1 MAKKKTVTAED
12 IENIFEPYKKEIVA
26 SIKSYDFMWLL
37 KDEIHEGE
45 TEVKLRCPDCGT
57 EFEANSKTA
66 PCPACGSHAEYNC
79 LCIAKDYSKVG
90 QVYDKKYNI
99 TAHCYV
105 DDKDYFANYVYF
117 VQFSFDTFEIT
128 QSKLVAYNLGCYDE
142 YKESTYLFTRVG
154 YSCCPVID
162 TPIPSFKR
170 TKQKF
175 KNLFCETPYPYHSF
189 FSNQCLLMEDYSKI
203 IRKIEALETKISIE
217 KTDKA
222 ALRDEITP
230 DEVYASVAFPTIED
244 LVGITVHKASEDCIT
259 NKSYYKA
266 HCLLCGHEW
275 MIERENSCLTPIEC
289 PYCGNVRQQGRQNSS
304 YNDKIETFIVYI
316 KSTEEAVWIKE
327 VKVTI
332 DETTLNVTGN
342 ANFVAEINSKGK
354 VSYYFYNKYSGK
366 YVKSNASS
374 REYRDWTY
382 NHYWDGLSIILTSS
396 TGLLKYSGISDYLEF
411 YKQGTGTLYNYS
423 KPRTTFIQRI
433 INFVVDTIKYP
444 VVEKIIKAD
453 LVKEYDLF
461 NDLFKDILDYKA
473 STVEGAFK
481 LSKAFLKEYKKE
493 RDSGNE
499 DVSLI
504 DYIQTYNSLPD
515 IPASEATW
523 MSMYDVDVCKIDAIR
538 EVVPALSISK
548 IISYLE
554 RVRLMQQFYPEEAIL
569 SWRDYLRACKSIDMD
584 MTDRHVLYPRA
595 LKTEHDVVVAKQELI
610 RDESIRDDFMKAVE
624 EYKTFEYDDLT
635 YCIKVP
641 NTMEEMFEEGRKLHH
656 CCGQYIDDV
665 ARKKAIV
672 LFLRRKEAPEEP
684 YLSIE
689 VTPNKEIRQ
698 VRGYNDTYI
707 HTLDEYKE
715 VSIFLKKWAVSKHLD
730 LKMI

>member
-1 MAKKKTVTAED
+1 MEVVIMAKKKTVTAEE
-12 IENIFEPYKKEIVA
+12 IEKIFEPYKKEIVA

-66 PCPACGSHAEYNC
+66 PCPTCGRHSFSH
-79 LCIAKDYSKVG
+79 IAKDYSKVG
-90 QVYDKKYNI
+90 QVYHKRYDI
-99 TAHCYV
+99 IAHCNV
-105 DDKDYFANYVYF
+105 DGKDYFANYFYF
-117 VQFSFDTFEIT
+117 VKFSNDDYEIIQT
-128 QSKLVAYNLGCYDE
+128 KLVVRDLGCYDE
-142 YKESTYLFTRVG
+142 YKESTYLFTRFG
-154 YSCCPVID
+154 YSCWPIID
-162 TPIPSFKR
+162 TPIPPFKR

-175 KNLFCETPYPYHSF
+175 VKLFSKMILGCNDNF
-189 FSNQCLLMEDYSKI
+189 FSNQYLSSEDYNKI
-203 IRKIEALETKISIE
+203 IGKINSLETRLSVE
-217 KTDKA
+217 RADKA
-222 ALRDEITP
+222 AVRDKIIP
-230 DEVYASVAFPTIED
+230 DEVYTPIAFPTIED
-244 LVGITVHKASEDCIT
+244 LIGITVNKASEDYLAD
-259 NKSYYKA
+259 KSYYKA

-275 MIERENSCLTPIEC
+275 MIERENKCLTPIEC
-289 PYCGNVRQQGRQNSS
+289 PYCGNVRQQGRQNSR
-304 YNDKIETFIVYI
+304 YNGKTETSIVYI
-316 KSTEEAVWIKE
+316 KSTEDAVWIKE
-327 VKVTI
+327 VDVMV
-332 DETTLNVTGN
+332 DETTLSVTGN

-354 VSYYFYNKYSGK
+354 VSYYFYKYSGK
-366 YVKSNASS
+366 YVKGNASS
-374 REYRDWTY
+374 YEYRDWTY
-382 NHYWDGLSIILTSS
+382 SDYWTGLSIILTSS
-396 TGLLKYSGISDYLEF
+396 TGLLKYSGISNYLEF

-423 KPRTTFIQRI
+423 QTRTTFIQRI

-461 NDLFKDILDYKA
+461 KDTLDYNA

-515 IPASEATW
+515 IPANEATW
-523 MSMYDVDVCKIDAIR
+523 MSMYDVDACKVDAIR

-584 MTDRHVLYPRA
+584 MTDRHVIYPRA

>member
-66 PCPACGSHAEYNC
+66 PCPTCGRYSFS
-79 LCIAKDYSKVG
+79 CIAKDYSKVG
-90 QVYDKKYNI
+90 QVYDKRYNI
-99 TAHCYV
+99 TAHCNV
-105 DDKDYFANYVYF
+105 DGKDYFANYFYF
-117 VQFSFDTFEIT
+117 IKFSMDDYKIIQT
-128 QSKLVAYNLGCYDE
+128 KLVVYDLGCYDE

-154 YSCCPVID
+154 YSRWPVID
-162 TPIPSFKR
+162 TPIPPMKK

-175 KNLFCETPYPYHSF
+175 VNLFDKMLSGYNYNF
-189 FSNQCLLMEDYSKI
+189 FSNQCLSYVDYNKI
-203 IRKIEALETKISIE
+203 IGKINSLETRLSDE
-217 KTDKA
+217 RADKA
-222 ALRDEITP
+222 AVRDKIIP
-230 DEVYASVAFPTIED
+230 DEVYAPVAFPTIED
-244 LVGITVHKASEDCIT
+244 LVGITVHKTSEDCIAK
-259 NKSYYKA
+259 KSYYKA

-275 MIERENSCLTPIEC
+275 MIERENRCLTPIEC
-289 PYCGNVRQQGRQNSS
+289 PYCGNVRQQGRQNSH
-304 YNDKIETFIVYI
+304 YNSKTETFIVYI

-382 NHYWDGLSIILTSS
+382 NYYWDGLSIILTSS

-461 NDLFKDILDYKA
+461 KDILDYNA
-473 STVEGAFK
+473 STVEGSFK

-595 LKTEHDVVVAKQELI
+595 LKTEHDIVMSKQKFI
-610 RDESIRDDFMKAVE
+610 ADEALNDDFVKSVDKYRFL
-624 EYKTFEYDDLT
+624 EYHKDD
-635 YCIKVP
+635 YFIKVP
-641 NTMEEMFEEGRKLHH
+641 ESMQSMFEEGRKLNH
-656 CCGQYIDDV
+656 CCGRYVDDV
-665 ARKKAIV
+665 IDKQAFI
-672 LFLRRKEAPEEP
+672 LFLRRKDNPDTP
-684 YLSIE
+684 FLSIE
-689 VTPNKEIRQ
+689 VSPDMTVHQ
-698 VRGYNDTYI
+698 VRGVNDTY
-707 HTLDEYKE
+707 
-715 VSIFLKKWAVSKHLD
+715 VSVQKDSKAINIFLQSWARMKHLCLD
-730 LKMI
+730 IR

>member
-1 MAKKKTVTAED
+1 MAKKKTVTAEE
-12 IENIFEPYKKEIVA
+12 IEKIFEPYKKEIVA

-66 PCPACGSHAEYNC
+66 PCPTCGRHSFSH
-79 LCIAKDYSKVG
+79 IAKDYSKVG
-90 QVYDKKYNI
+90 QVYHKRYDI
-99 TAHCYV
+99 IAHCNV
-105 DDKDYFANYVYF
+105 DGKDYFANYFYF
-117 VQFSFDTFEIT
+117 VKFSNDNYKIIQT
-128 QSKLVAYNLGCYDE
+128 KLVVHDLGCYDE
-142 YKESTYLFTRVG
+142 YKESTYLFTRFG
-154 YSCCPVID
+154 YSCWPLID
-162 TPIPSFKR
+162 TPIPLMKK

-175 KNLFCETPYPYHSF
+175 VNLFDKMLSGYNYNF
-189 FSNQCLLMEDYSKI
+189 FSNQCLSSVDYNKI
-203 IRKIEALETKISIE
+203 IGKINSLETRLSDE
-217 KTDKA
+217 RADKA
-222 ALRDEITP
+222 AVRDKIIP
-230 DEVYASVAFPTIED
+230 DEVYAPVAFPTIED
-244 LVGITVHKASEDCIT
+244 LVGITVHKTSEDCIAK
-259 NKSYYKA
+259 KSYYKA

-289 PYCGNVRQQGRQNSS
+289 PYCGNVRQQGRQNSH
-304 YNDKIETFIVYI
+304 YNSKTETFIVYI
-316 KSTEEAVWIKE
+316 KSTENAVWIKA
-327 VKVTI
+327 VNVMV
-332 DETTLNVTGN
+332 DETALSVTGN

-366 YVKSNASS
+366 YVKGNASS
-374 REYRDWTY
+374 REYREWTNNY
-382 NHYWDGLSIILTSS
+382 YWGGLSIILTSS

-444 VVEKIIKAD
+444 IVEKIVKAD

-461 NDLFKDILDYKA
+461 KGTLDYNA
-473 STVEGAFK
+473 STVEGAFN

-515 IPASEATW
+515 IPANEATW
-523 MSMYDVDVCKIDAIR
+523 MSMYDVNAYKIDAIR

-554 RVRLMQQFYPEEAIL
+554 RVRRMQQFYPSEAVI
-569 SWRDYLRACKSIDMD
+569 SWKDYLRACKSIDMD
-584 MTDRHVLYPRA
+584 LTDRRVLYPRA
-595 LKTEHDVVVAKQELI
+595 LKTEHDVVVAKQKLI
-610 RDESIRDDFMKAVE
+610 QDESIRDDFMKAVE
-624 EYKTFEYDDLT
+624 EYKKLEYNDLT
-635 YCIKVP
+635 YFIKVP
-641 NTMEEMFEEGRKLHH
+641 DTMEEMFEEGRKLHH

-665 ARKKAIV
+665 ARRKAIV
-672 LFLRRKEAPEEP
+672 LFLRKKEAPDEP

-715 VSIFLKKWAVSKHLD
+715 ISIFLKKWAASKHLD

>member
-1 MAKKKTVTAED
+1 MAKKKTVTAEE
-12 IENIFEPYKKEIVA
+12 IEKIFEPYKKEIVA

-37 KDEIHEGE
+37 KDEIHEGKSE
-45 TEVKLRCPDCGT
+45 IRLRCPDCGT
-57 EFEANSKTA
+57 EFEADSKIAT
-66 PCPACGSHAEYNC
+66 CPACGSHAEYNC
-79 LCIAKDYSKVG
+79 LCIAKDYSKTE
-90 QVYDKKYNI
+90 QKYNKNYYI

-105 DDKDYFANYVYF
+105 DDKDYFANYIYF

-128 QSKLVAYNLGCYDE
+128 QSKLVAYNLGCYDRH
-142 YKESTYLFTRVG
+142 KESTYLFTRVVYPR
-154 YSCCPVID
+154 YSNIDID
-162 TPIPSFKR
+162 TPIPSFKQ

-175 KNLFCETPYPYHSF
+175 TNLFHKNPYPYHSF
-189 FSNQCLLMEDYSKI
+189 FSNRCLLMEDYNKI
-203 IRKIEALETKISIE
+203 IRKIETLETRLSDE
-217 KTDKA
+217 RADKA
-222 ALRDEITP
+222 TLRDEIIP
-230 DEVYASVAFPTIED
+230 DEVYAPIAFPTIED
-244 LVGITVHKASEDCIT
+244 LVGITMHKVSEDCIT
-259 NKSYYKA
+259 NKSYYKT
-266 HCLLCGHEW
+266 HCLLCGQKW
-275 MIERENSCLTPIEC
+275 MIERENDCSTPIEC
-289 PYCGNVRQQGRQNSS
+289 PYCGNVRQQGYQNSS
-304 YNDKIETFIVYI
+304 YNDKIETSIVYI
-316 KSTEEAVWIKE
+316 KSTEDAVWIKE
-327 VKVTI
+327 VAVTI
-332 DETTLNVTGN
+332 DETTLSITGK

-366 YVKSNASS
+366 YVKGKVSS
-374 REYRDWTY
+374 CEYRKWIRHYYWT
-382 NHYWDGLSIILTSS
+382 GLSIFLTSS
-396 TGLLKYSGISDYLEF
+396 TGLLNHSGISDYLEV

-423 KPRTTFIQRI
+423 QIRRTFIQQI
-433 INFVVDTIKYP
+433 INFVADTIKYP

-461 NDLFKDILDYKA
+461 KDILDYNA

-515 IPASEATW
+515 IPANEATW
-523 MSMYDVDVCKIDAIR
+523 MSMYDVDACKVDAIR
-538 EVVPALSISK
+538 DVVPALSISK

-554 RVRLMQQFYPEEAIL
+554 RARLMQQFYPKEAIL

-584 MTDRHVLYPRA
+584 LTDRHVLYPRA
-595 LKTEHDVVVAKQELI
+595 LKTEHDVVVAKQKLI
-610 RDESIRDDFMKAVE
+610 QDKSIRDDFMKAVE
-624 EYKTFEYDDLT
+624 EYKTFEYSDST

-641 NTMEEMFEEGRKLHH
+641 GTMEEMFEEGRKLHH

-672 LFLRRKEAPEEP
+672 LFLRRKEAPDEP

>member
-57 EFEANSKTA
+57 EFESHSKRA
-66 PCPACGSHAEYNC
+66 SCPTCGRHSFS
-79 LCIAKDYSKVG
+79 CIAKDYSKVG
-90 QVYDKKYNI
+90 QVYDKRYNI
-99 TAHCYV
+99 TAHCNV
-105 DDKDYFANYVYF
+105 DGKDYFANYFYF
-117 VQFSFDTFEIT
+117 IKFSMDDYKIIQT
-128 QSKLVAYNLGCYDE
+128 KLVVRDLGCYDE

-154 YSCCPVID
+154 YSCWPVID
-162 TPIPSFKR
+162 TPIPPMKK

-175 KNLFCETPYPYHSF
+175 VKLFDKMLSGYNYNF
-189 FSNQCLLMEDYSKI
+189 FSNQCLSSVDYNKI
-203 IRKIEALETKISIE
+203 IGKINSLETRLSDE
-217 KTDKA
+217 RADKA
-222 ALRDEITP
+222 AVRDKIIP
-230 DEVYASVAFPTIED
+230 DEVYAPVAFPTIED
-244 LVGITVHKASEDCIT
+244 LVGITVHKTSEDCIAD
-259 NKSYYKA
+259 KSYYKA

-289 PYCGNVRQQGRQNSS
+289 PYCGNVRQQGRQNSH
-304 YNDKIETFIVYI
+304 YNSKTETFIVYI
-316 KSTEEAVWIKE
+316 KSTENAVWIKE
-327 VKVTI
+327 VNVMV
-332 DETTLNVTGN
+332 DETALSVTGN

-382 NHYWDGLSIILTSS
+382 NYYWDGLSIILTSS

-461 NDLFKDILDYKA
+461 KDILDYNA

-624 EYKTFEYDDLT
+624 EYKKFEYDDLT

>member
-12 IENIFEPYKKEIVA
+12 IENIFEPYKEKIVA
-26 SIKSYDFMWLL
+26 SIKGYDFMWVL

-45 TEVKLRCPDCGT
+45 TEVKLRCPDCST
-57 EFEANSKTA
+57 EFESHSKSA
-66 PCPACGSHAEYNC
+66 HCPTCGRYSFSR
-79 LCIAKDYSKVG
+79 IAKDYSKVG
-90 QVYDKKYNI
+90 QVYDRKYNI
-99 TAHCYV
+99 IAHCNI
-105 DDKDYFANYVYF
+105 DGKDYFANYFYF
-117 VQFSFDTFEIT
+117 VKFSMDDYKIIQT
-128 QSKLVAYNLGCYDE
+128 KLVVRDLGCYDE

-154 YSCCPVID
+154 YSCWATIN
-162 TPIPSFKR
+162 TPIPPMKK

-175 KNLFCETPYPYHSF
+175 AKLFNKMACGCNYNF
-189 FSNQCLLMEDYSKI
+189 FSNQYLSSEDYNKI
-203 IRKIEALETKISIE
+203 IGKINSLETRLSAE
-217 KTDKA
+217 RADKA
-222 ALRDEITP
+222 AVRDEIIP
-230 DEVYASVAFPTIED
+230 DEVYAPVALPTIED
-244 LVGITVHKASEDCIT
+244 LIGITVNKTSEDYLAR
-259 NKSYYKA
+259 KSYYKT

-275 MIERENSCLTPIEC
+275 MIERENSCSTPIEC
-289 PYCGNVRQQGRQNSS
+289 PYCGNVRQQGHQNCR
-304 YNDKIETFIVYI
+304 YNSKTETVIVYI
-316 KSTEEAVWIKE
+316 KSTENAVWIKE
-327 VKVTI
+327 VNVMV
-332 DETTLNVTGN
+332 DETALSVTGN

-366 YVKSNASS
+366 YVKSNSS
-374 REYRDWTY
+374 SHEYREWTRNY
-382 NHYWDGLSIILTSS
+382 VYRTGLSIILTSS
-396 TGLLKYSGISDYLEF
+396 TGLLKYSGILEYLEF
-411 YKQGTGTLYNYS
+411 YKQGTGTLYNY
-423 KPRTTFIQRI
+423 PTRTTFIQQI
-433 INFVVDTIKYP
+433 INFVVYTIKYP

-453 LVKEYDLF
+453 LVKEYDF
-461 NDLFKDILDYKA
+461 NINAIDYKA

-499 DVSLI
+499 DVNLI
-504 DYIQTYNSLPD
+504 DYIQTYNSMPE
-515 IPASEATW
+515 IPADEATW
-523 MSMYDVDVCKIDAIR
+523 MSMYDVNSPKVDAIR

-554 RVRLMQQFYPEEAIL
+554 RVRLMQQFYPREAIL
-569 SWRDYLRACKSIDMD
+569 SWRDYLRACKSIGMD

-595 LKTEHDVVVAKQELI
+595 LKTEHDVVVAKQKLI
-610 RDESIRDDFMKAVE
+610 QDESIRDDFMKAVE

-641 NTMEEMFEEGRKLHH
+641 DTMEEMFEEGRKLHH

-689 VTPNKEIRQ
+689 VTPNKEVRQ